1 MNKFEVL
8 RKYFGYPD
16 FREGQEVLIDSILS
30 GQDVLGIMPTG
41 AGKSICYQVPAL
53 LLPGITLVIS
63 PLISLMKDQVQA
75 LNQAGIHAAYI
86 NSSLSETQI
95 SKALRLAAAGQYKI
109 IYVAPERLETY
120 EFLQFALQAGI
131 SMLTVDEAHCI
142 SQWGQDFRPSY
153 LKIVQFIRQLRNR
166 PVLSA
171 FTATATEKVKEDIVC
186 VLGLASPRVLVTGFD
201 RKNLYFAVETPR
213 KKDDYVME
221 YVREHQQESGIIY
234 CATRKNVD
242 QVCERLKAEG
252 IAVTKYHAGLGG
264 EERRQNQEAFIYDQ
278 SPVMVATNAFGM
290 GIDKSNVRYVIHYNM
305 PQSLENYYQEAGRA
319 GRDGERAECILLY
332 HAQDVAV
339 NRYLIENKA
348 PDPERTREEIAQIRE
363 RDEERL
369 RIMTYY
375 CMTTECLREYILRY
389 FGERVHM
396 RCENCS
402 SCNREYEEVDVTQ
415 AAQKVIA
422 CILDFRQRY
431 GINVISG
438 TLAGANRAKL
448 REYGAFEHETY
459 ASLREMSEPQ
469 IKQVINQMLTEGLLW
484 VTNDKYAVLKV
495 SREAEEVRRG
505 ERRVILKQAKE
516 DLQKLAAGNTSS
528 RKMRK
533 SDILNSKG
541 LELFERLRALRTEI
555 AREESLPPYII
566 FSDKTLVDMCVKAP
580 LEKQEMMMVNGVGEN
595 KYARFGERFLAAVR
609 EYTGGVREK
618 YYFGDAGELAAQEPV
633 VQHTVQSTASKKRK
647 VDFYLTR
654 EQAAQFPYA
663 EKYLAAEIGERLNQL
678 RDPETVK
685 KTSGAELLRKL
696 QAMDYAGQTYQD
708 GMRRRYVT
716 EKGKAAGMY
725 LGPRISKKGTEYEDI
740 YFGPQAQQMIVSMV
754 SGDGML
760 QQPADTGGSEMP
772 GIREAG
778 AGNFAAGWMEGTEEA
793 GMDSEDALARWEAQE
808 DRYGADDLDDWG
820 EEPDVFVP
828 ADWRSEYGF
837 I

>member
-1 MNKFEVL
+1 MNKYEVL
-8 RKYFGYPD
+8 KKYFGYPD
-16 FREGQEVLIDSILS
+16 FREGQEILIDSILS

-53 LLPGITLVIS
+53 LLSGITLVIS

-86 NSSLSETQI
+86 NSSLSESQI

-120 EFLQFALQAGI
+120 EFLQFALQAEI

-153 LKIVQFIRQLRNR
+153 LKIVQFIRQLWKR

-186 VLGLASPRVLVTGFD
+186 VLGLSSPQVLVTGFD

-213 KKDDYVME
+213 KKDGYVME
-221 YVREHQQESGIIY
+221 YVQEHREESGIIY

-242 QVCERLKAEG
+242 QVCERLKAQG
-252 IAVTKYHAGLGG
+252 IAATKYHAGLGG

-278 SPVMVATNAFGM
+278 NPVMVATNAFGM

-332 HAQDVAV
+332 SAQDVAV
-339 NRYLIENKA
+339 NRYLIENKE

-375 CMTTECLREYILRY
+375 CTTTGCLREYILRY
-389 FGERVHM
+389 FGERVRM

-402 SCNREYEEVDVTQ
+402 NCNREYEEMDVTQ
-415 AAQKVIA
+415 AAQKIIA

-431 GINVISG
+431 GINVIAG
-438 TLAGANRAKL
+438 ILAGASRAKL
-448 REYGAFEHETY
+448 RECGAFEHETY
-459 ASLREMSEPQ
+459 ASLQEMSEQ
-469 IKQVINQMLTEGLLW
+469 RIKQIINLMLSEGLLFM
-484 VTNDKYAVLKV
+484 TNDKYAVLKV
-495 SREAEEVRRG
+495 PREADEVCSG
-505 ERRVILKQAKE
+505 TRRVILKQMKA
-516 DLQKLAAGNTSS
+516 DTQKAAGEHISVP
-528 RKMRK
+528 KMRK

-580 LEKQEMMMVNGVGEN
+580 LEKQEMMQVNGVGEN

-609 EYTGGVREK
+609 DYTGGVREK
-618 YYFGDAGELAAQEPV
+618 YYFGDAGELAAQDSG
-633 VQHTVQSTASKKRK
+633 VQHAARNTAHKKRK
-647 VDFYLTR
+647 VDFYLTV

-663 EKYLAAEIGERLNQL
+663 EKYLAAEIGEKLNQL

-685 KTSGAELLRKL
+685 KTSGAELLRKM
-696 QAMDYAGQTYQD
+696 QAMDYAGETYQD
-708 GMRRRYVT
+708 GIRRRYVT
-716 EKGKAAGMY
+716 KKGIAAG
-725 LGPRISKKGTEYEDI
+725 LLIGPRISKKGTEYEDI
-740 YFGPQAQQMIVSMV
+740 YFSLQAQKMIVSMV
-754 SGDGML
+754 TGDGMP
-760 QQPADTGGSEMP
+760 QRSASDTYMQNHLMGGGAEP
-772 GIREAG
+772 GPEINEDLTK
-778 AGNFAAGWMEGTEEA
+778 WGTEPGPET
-793 GMDSEDALARWEAQE
+793 DEDPTGW
-808 DRYGADDLDDWG
+808 DDEQDGFL
-820 EEPDVFVP
+820 PD
-828 ADWRSEYGF
+828 DWRSEYGF

>member
-1 MNKFEVL
+1 MNKYEVL
-8 RKYFGYPD
+8 KKYFGYPD
-16 FREGQEVLIDSILS
+16 FREGQEILIDSILS

-53 LLPGITLVIS
+53 LLSGITLVIS

-86 NSSLSETQI
+86 NSSLSESQI

-120 EFLQFALQAGI
+120 EFLQFALQAEI

-153 LKIVQFIRQLRNR
+153 LKIVQFIRQLWKR

-186 VLGLASPRVLVTGFD
+186 VLGLSNPQVLVTGFD

-213 KKDDYVME
+213 KKDGYVME
-221 YVREHQQESGIIY
+221 YVQEHREESGIIY

-242 QVCERLKAEG
+242 QVCERLKAQG
-252 IAVTKYHAGLGG
+252 IAATKYHAGLGG

-278 SPVMVATNAFGM
+278 NPVMVATNAFGM

-332 HAQDVAV
+332 SAQDVAV
-339 NRYLIENKA
+339 NRYLIENKE

-375 CMTTECLREYILRY
+375 CMTTGCLREYILRY
-389 FGERVHM
+389 FGERVRM

-402 SCNREYEEVDVTQ
+402 NCNREYEEMDVTQ
-415 AAQKVIA
+415 AAQKIIA

-431 GINVISG
+431 GINVIAG
-438 TLAGANRAKL
+438 ILAGASRAKL
-448 REYGAFEHETY
+448 RECGAFEHETY
-459 ASLREMSEPQ
+459 ASLQEMSEQ
-469 IKQVINQMLTEGLLW
+469 RIKQIINLMLSEGLLFM
-484 VTNDKYAVLKV
+484 TNDKYAVLKV
-495 SREAEEVRRG
+495 PREADEVCSG
-505 ERRVILKQAKE
+505 TRRVILKQVKA
-516 DLQKLAAGNTSS
+516 DTQKAAGEHISVP
-528 RKMRK
+528 KMRK

-580 LEKQEMMMVNGVGEN
+580 LEKQEMMQVNGVGEN

-609 EYTGGVREK
+609 DYTGGVREK
-618 YYFGDAGELAAQEPV
+618 YYFGDAGELAAQDSG
-633 VQHTVQSTASKKRK
+633 VQHAARNTVHKKRK
-647 VDFYLTR
+647 VDFYLTV

-663 EKYLAAEIGERLNQL
+663 EKYLAAEIGEKLNQL

-685 KTSGAELLRKL
+685 KTSGAELLRKM
-696 QAMDYAGQTYQD
+696 QAMDYAGETYQD
-708 GMRRRYVT
+708 GIRRRYVT
-716 EKGKAAGMY
+716 KKGIAAG
-725 LGPRISKKGTEYEDI
+725 LLIGPRISKKGTEYEDI
-740 YFGPQAQQMIVSMV
+740 YFSLQAQKMIVSMV
-754 SGDGML
+754 TGDGMP
-760 QQPADTGGSEMP
+760 QRSASDTYMQNHLMGGGAEP
-772 GIREAG
+772 GPEINEDLTK
-778 AGNFAAGWMEGTEEA
+778 WGTEPGPET
-793 GMDSEDALARWEAQE
+793 DEDPTGW
-808 DRYGADDLDDWG
+808 DDEQDGFL
-820 EEPDVFVP
+820 PD
-828 ADWRSEYGF
+828 DWRSEYGF